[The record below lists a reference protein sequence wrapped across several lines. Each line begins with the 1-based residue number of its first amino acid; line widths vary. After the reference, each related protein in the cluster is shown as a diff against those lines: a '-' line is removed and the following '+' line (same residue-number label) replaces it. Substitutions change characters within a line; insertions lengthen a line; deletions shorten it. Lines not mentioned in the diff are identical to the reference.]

1 MNYTI
6 RELEPFSV
14 IGQEIE
20 LTNRKKENIKICVEF
35 WREFNNNLKKAY
47 LSQAGNWIKYAFMER
62 REDKLFYYCAL
73 PRKVVIPEGFISKE
87 ISSIKCLVVEH
98 IGVMD
103 RIYETYSKI
112 YKEIL
117 PNAEYIPL
125 QENFLHFERYDTRF
139 HWNRDSSV
147 IEIWIPIK

>member
-20 LTNRKKENIKICVEF
+20 LSNRKKENIKICVEF

-62 REDKLFYYCAL
+62 REDKLFYYCAI

-87 ISSIKCLVVEH
+87 ISSNKCLVVEH

>member
-1 MNYTI
+1 M
-6 RELEPFSV
+6 

-62 REDKLFYYCAL
+62 REDKLFYYCAI

-87 ISSIKCLVVEH
+87 ISSNKCLVVEH

>member
-62 REDKLFYYCAL
+62 REDKLFYYCAI

-87 ISSIKCLVVEH
+87 ISSNKCLVVEH

-117 PNAEYIPL
+117 PNAE
-125 QENFLHFERYDTRF
+125 FLKRMKKRQKKEKSGSKNNCVAYCRPCYKPV
-139 HWNRDSSV
+139 NM
-147 IEIWIPIK
+147 I

>member
-62 REDKLFYYCAL
+62 REDKLFYYCAI

-87 ISSIKCLVVEH
+87 ISSNKCLVVEH

>member
-6 RELEPFSV
+6 RELEAFSV

-62 REDKLFYYCAL
+62 REDKLFYYC
-73 PRKVVIPEGFISKE
+73 
-87 ISSIKCLVVEH
+87 
-98 IGVMD
+98 D
-103 RIYETYSKI
+103 
-112 YKEIL
+112 
-117 PNAEYIPL
+117 
-125 QENFLHFERYDTRF
+125 
-139 HWNRDSSV
+139 
-147 IEIWIPIK
+147 